1 MEPAPTTGDPF
12 PVYAHLF
19 LCCFQWQGQC
29 LRLCHTHGH
38 GGCPQP
44 ARVCSFCSQRSVW
57 KFVLSQGRPVAN
69 GTGVRGY
76 RRSRSLAPDWAT
88 PRCDLQSLRSSSR
101 GFKQRH
107 PRSAWE
113 MAISKMSTECLHP
126 VFCSVILS
134 NAHCCLDTG
143 PFSVHLDWAE

>member
-1 MEPAPTTGDPF
+1 MSPSPVSTVQGPLLQQLKGWSLPPPPGIPF
-12 PVYAHLF
+12 QFMLICSYAAF
-19 LCCFQWQGQC
+19 NGKASACVSVT
-29 LRLCHTHGH
+29 HTVMGA
-38 GGCPQP
+38 
-44 ARVCSFCSQRSVW
+44 ARSLPVCSFCSQRSVW

-113 MAISKMSTECLHP
+113 MAISKMSTAVPPPRVLQCDL
-126 VFCSVILS
+126 V
-134 NAHCCLDTG
+134 
-143 PFSVHLDWAE
+143 